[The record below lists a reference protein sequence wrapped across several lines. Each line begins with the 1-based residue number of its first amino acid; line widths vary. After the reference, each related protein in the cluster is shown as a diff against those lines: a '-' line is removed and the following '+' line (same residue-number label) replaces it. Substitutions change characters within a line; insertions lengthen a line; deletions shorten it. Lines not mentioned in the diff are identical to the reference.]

1 MEYVDGYL
9 HRGLQMEAVLFTL
22 IVLQLK
28 EPQHNNAN
36 YGANPAFQMDYHAFK
51 YQLAHLI

>member
-51 YQLAHLI
+51 YQIAHLI